1 MARRKKLNK
10 DIIGIFTFLVI
21 LLIGYLIYGNFN
33 FLNTSNDNS
42 VKIVNSDT
50 VDVADLNNEKLNIL
64 FLYVGQADC
73 TLIKLKD
80 SVMLIDAGNN
90 EDGENISN
98 YLKVLGISKINYLVG
113 THADEDHIGGLDDII
128 KNFEVERLFM
138 SEVGSTAKNYQNVLD
153 SANQKKLTVE
163 YPKRGDTFSLD
174 TANCEV
180 MMALRGED
188 VSDNDGSL
196 VIELTYNQT
205 KYLFMGDAGKVVE
218 NARSWNK
225 VNVLK
230 VGHHGSNTSSQDSF
244 LKQVNPEIA
253 VIEVGKD
260 NSYNLPSNKT
270 ISRIE
275 KMGSKILRTDT
286 NTSSFWITSNGEE
299 IETKELKVNLDG

>member
-1 MARRKKLNK
+1 
-10 DIIGIFTFLVI
+10 
-21 LLIGYLIYGNFN
+21 
-33 FLNTSNDNS
+33 
-42 VKIVNSDT
+42 
-50 VDVADLNNEKLNIL
+50 
-64 FLYVGQADC
+64 
-73 TLIKLKD
+73 
-80 SVMLIDAGNN
+80 
-90 EDGENISN
+90 
-98 YLKVLGISKINYLVG
+98 
-113 THADEDHIGGLDDII
+113 
-128 KNFEVERLFM
+128 
-138 SEVGSTAKNYQNVLD
+138 
-153 SANQKKLTVE
+153 
-163 YPKRGDTFSLD
+163 
-174 TANCEV
+174 

-188 VSDNDGSL
+188 VSDNDGSIVL
-196 VIELTYNQT
+196 ELTYNQT

-244 LKQVNPEIA
+244 LKQVKPEIA

-286 NTSSFWITSNGEE
+286 NKSSFWITSNGEE